1 MKIRFIVVLF
11 LSVSVLFSAM
21 PMLKETPFS
30 KVLKEI
36 KAKKPVFLDIGSDSC
51 FSCQEMGKILYKV
64 KKEHPNFPIYFI
76 NVKKERFVAYELKV
90 QMIPTQIILDKNGKE
105 VFRHI
110 GVLSEE
116 GVETLLK
123 KYIIKETK

>member
-1 MKIRFIVVLF
+1 MKFYKIAFLF
-11 LSVSVLFSAM
+11 LVTSALFAAS
-21 PMLKETPFS
+21 PMLRETPFS
-30 KVLKEI
+30 EVLKDI

-51 FSCQEMGKILYKV
+51 FSCQVMGRVLYKV

-76 NVKKERFVAYELKV
+76 NVKKERYVAYKLKV
-90 QMIPTQIILDKNGKE
+90 QMIPTQIILDKNGNE

-110 GVLSEE
+110 GTLSQE

-123 KYIIKETK
+123 KYILKETK